1 MRKLKDFNR
10 KEIKRFNMR
19 NNIIILRLIFYFLS
33 KKMIEG
39 DI

>member
-19 NNIIILRLIFYFLS
+19 NNIIILRLTFYFLS